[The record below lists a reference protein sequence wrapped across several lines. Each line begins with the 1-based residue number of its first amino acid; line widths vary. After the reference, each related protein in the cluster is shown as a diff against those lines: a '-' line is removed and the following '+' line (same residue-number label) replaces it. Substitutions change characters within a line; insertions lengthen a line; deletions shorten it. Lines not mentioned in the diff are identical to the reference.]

1 MKILA
6 RALARLWIIVVFAAF
21 STPAGVA
28 VASEGVAAREVVVTS
43 AFSYDGPS
51 IARIDE
57 REMGAPEASPAQLS
71 DMREES
77 VSRSVEER
85 DTSTTRVA
93 PGVATN
99 TASLADDAAGS
110 YGPFHRLESPTQTP
124 ATAALQEAN
133 EEMWG
138 ATARGG
144 LNPTVKAYQ
153 GPLPPGARGVE
164 FTTPVRPSDV
174 GLGRPGDIAIWRRGS
189 PGVVDV
195 DDDFVKIACTVVRNK
210 QC

>member
-1 MKILA
+1 MTVTRGRVCTCLVTVALIGILA
-6 RALARLWIIVVFAAF
+6 SATAFALLGSLSRVYEYDIRTVTTGNESVELDASSPFVAGRAHSSGMR
-21 STPAGVA
+21 
-28 VASEGVAAREVVVTS
+28 
-43 AFSYDGPS
+43 DGP
-51 IARIDE
+51 AV
-57 REMGAPEASPAQLS
+57 P
-71 DMREES
+71 
-77 VSRSVEER
+77 SVEAR
-85 DTSTTRVA
+85 GASTTFLTRNL
-93 PGVATN
+93 ATE
-99 TASLADDAAGS
+99 AAGLADDAAGS

-133 EEMWG
+133 GEVWG

-144 LNPTVKAYQ
+144 LNPAVKAYQ

-189 PGVVDV
+189 PGVIDV
-195 DDDFVKIACTVVRNK
+195 DDDFVKIAGTVVRNT

>member
-1 MKILA
+1 MSA
-6 RALARLWIIVVFAAF
+6 FRWIVVALISIIAAF
-21 STPAGVA
+21 IPPSLAVVGAAQHVYDVPA
-28 VASEGVAAREVVVTS
+28 VARVGADEFEASDARTALLSGVQTESASPSVAAH
-43 AFSYDGPS
+43 
-51 IARIDE
+51 
-57 REMGAPEASPAQLS
+57 GA
-71 DMREES
+71 
-77 VSRSVEER
+77 
-85 DTSTTRVA
+85 STTFSVWV
-93 PGVATN
+93 VATN

-133 EEMWG
+133 GEMWG

-174 GLGRPGDIAIWRRGS
+174 GLGRPGDIAIWRRGA

-195 DDDFVKIACTVVRNK
+195 NDDYVKIACTVVRNT